1 MHLRLIAV
9 GERQP
14 DWVEDAFK
22 DYVARLPKTWK
33 FRLDTVSTA
42 KRFKSGSAQQAMEAE
57 GRLILDQIRPTDCVV
72 VLDERGKGLT
82 TVQLEQQLADWLAGG
97 RDLCFVIGGPDGLS
111 SDVKKRA
118 DSTWS
123 LSKLTLPHG
132 MVRVLLAE
140 QLFRAWSMSTNHP
153 YHRT

>member
-42 KRFKSGSAQQAMEAE
+42 KRFKSGSTQQAMEAE